1 MVTFSSSKVIP
12 KILATIGA
20 KNPFI
25 EVKTALVLFISANP
39 YSASPKKWRICPTA
53 NKPRSDTGSG
63 LKLGEVIKKMGSIII
78 LAINSDDPVNAMGDT
93 FGII

>member
-25 EVKTALVLFISANP
+25 EVKTALVLFISANLIVL
-39 YSASPKKWRICPTA
+39 PKKVEKMPTA
-53 NKPRSDTGSG
+53 NNPRIETGSG
-63 LKLGEVIKKMGSIII
+63 LKLGEAIKKTGSIIM
-78 LAINSDDPVNAMGDT
+78 LAINNDDPVNDMGDT

>member
-25 EVKTALVLFISANP
+25 EVKTALVLFISANLIVL
-39 YSASPKKWRICPTA
+39 PKKVEKMPTA
-53 NKPRSDTGSG
+53 NKPRIETGSG
-63 LKLGEVIKKMGSIII
+63 LKLGEVIKNKY
-78 LAINSDDPVNAMGDT
+78 
-93 FGII
+93 FQ

>member
-1 MVTFSSSKVIP
+1 MVIFSSSKVTP

-20 KNPFI
+20 KNPYI
-25 EVKTALVLFISANP
+25 EVKTALVLFMSANLIVL
-39 YSASPKKWRICPTA
+39 PKKVENMPTA
-53 NKPRSDTGSG
+53 NKPRSETGSG
-63 LKLGEVIKKMGSIII
+63 LKLGEVIKNTGSIII

>member
-25 EVKTALVLFISANP
+25 EVKTALVLFISANLIVL
-39 YSASPKKWRICPTA
+39 PKKVENMPTA
-53 NKPRSDTGSG
+53 NKPRSETGSG
-63 LKLGEVIKKMGSIII
+63 LKLGEVIKKTGIIII